1 MKILK
6 KNDQLSKKDERL
18 INKLI
23 KKYNKYVTEIL
34 ESVMEFDE
42 WYIRSHKEKVPEKWS
57 SYIKK
62 TSKDN
67 E

>member
-6 KNDQLSKKDERL
+6 KNDELSKKDERL

-42 WYIRSHKEKVPEKWS
+42 WYIRSHKEKVPEKWAV
-57 SYIKK
+57 YIKK